1 MKQLIQTYRDI
12 ETPAVGLSDI
22 IFKHASAGN
31 LDGFRTVKPS
41 EHKVLCYEYMRS
53 ELIKPS
59 GCSHW
64 IKPGD
69 YVEEYMPVIDDDFFS
84 FRDKIP
90 TSAKAAAIAIEE
102 GGENV
107 PTCLACVCHEYAETI
122 RRKLERWVD
131 VNIGWRPEC
140 GGPQNRIVED
150 FIRTENFD
158 EFFNFSFLPYGEC
171 QTTLACNHD
180 PLLSESFEQW
190 STVIWNKWYEASLV
204 QVLLSKRGRTGSE
217 IWDGEDDNFWNP
229 IMDKLRAHASKRQ
242 SEYLEWQRTF
252 FQESE
257 NRTQIQAE
265 AEILL
270 HALKHF
276 RAPNSVI
283 RHLTSIVEDTPESFA
298 QLIR

>member
-1 MKQLIQTYRDI
+1 
-12 ETPAVGLSDI
+12 
-22 IFKHASAGN
+22 
-31 LDGFRTVKPS
+31 
-41 EHKVLCYEYMRS
+41 
-53 ELIKPS
+53 
-59 GCSHW
+59 
-64 IKPGD
+64 
-69 YVEEYMPVIDDDFFS
+69 MPVIDDDFFS

-150 FIRTENFD
+150 FIQTENFD
-158 EFFNFSFLPYGEC
+158 EFFDFSFLPYGEC
-171 QTTLACNHD
+171 QTTWACAHD

-252 FQESE
+252 FRESE
-257 NRTQIQAE
+257 NREQIQAE

-270 HALKHF
+270 HALKQF
-276 RAPNSVI
+276 RAPESVM
-283 RHLTSIVEDTPESFA
+283 RHLTSIVEDTPESFE